1 MTQTMQPPT
10 TQALPV
16 YEITEQDKK
25 RLQAIA
31 SAWQA
36 YDGLLDPPL
45 QKMPDGTDPNV
56 MSNRM
61 GPIVDR
67 GIDFLFGKELE
78 ISVEEDAP
86 KEAQDFLN
94 EIWGRKEA
102 RIPLLQDL
110 AMNGA
115 MAGRAFLRIVPT
127 PDGSFRLVV
136 VDPAT
141 VFAATAPQ
149 DCETVQLYCIEYAT
163 TEKRNGKPVQ
173 VYYREEMSRID
184 LDEGAEPAMQDTDA
198 TWQIQHWTREGERGQ
213 WQAAGEPIEWP
224 YPFAPLFSCKNLPRP
239 NDFWGKPDIT
249 PDLIGVN
256 KSLNL
261 TQSCINLVNILYGH
275 PILYA
280 TGTGEQVID
289 IKPGKII
296 GLPLGESK
304 IVAVPIA
311 SDMANALAFTANL
324 RSDIDEQSATPGVA
338 TGRISD
344 LPRGNMSGIAIELL
358 FMPLLL
364 KSEKKRC
371 LYGNLL
377 IEVSKALLVLNK
389 MSEDIDITL
398 AWQNPLP
405 HDDLQSAQYAVAL
418 KGLSVSDTTLLR
430 NLGFDPEEEAA
441 LSAEED
447 AKKMTL
453 YSQGRGFPPSPPTNQ
468 APPEQPQA
476 QAPQSPF
483 IGRDNQGGQP

>member
-1 MTQTMQPPT
+1 MQSPT
-10 TQALPV
+10 TAALPQ
-16 YEITEQDKK
+16 YEISEADKARQK
-25 RLQAIA
+25 AIQA
-31 SAWQA
+31 AWQA

-94 EIWGRKEA
+94 ETWGRKEA

-127 PDGSFRLVV
+127 PDSSFRLVV

-141 VFAATAPQ
+141 VFAQTAPQ
-149 DCETVQLYCIEYAT
+149 DCETVELYCIEYAT
-163 TEKRNGKPVQ
+163 TEKRNGKSVQ

-184 LDEGAEPAMQDTDA
+184 PDALQGEEYEERNDTDV
-198 TWQIQHWTREGERGQ
+198 TWQIQHWTKEGERGQ

-311 SDMANALAFTANL
+311 SDMANALAFADNL
-324 RSDIDEQSATPGVA
+324 RSDLDEQSSVPGVA
-338 TGRISD
+338 TGRIKD
-344 LPRGNMSGIAIELL
+344 LPRGNMSGIALELL

-364 KSEKKRC
+364 KTEKKKC
-371 LYGNLL
+371 LYGQLL
-377 IEVSKALLVLNK
+377 LEVSNALLVLNK

-398 AWQNPLP
+398 AWQGALP
-405 HDDLQSAQYAVAL
+405 KDDLQAAQAAVAL
-418 KGLSVSDTTLLR
+418 KGLGISDTTLQR
-430 NLGFDPEEEAA
+430 SLGYDPDEELA
-441 LSAEED
+441 LSQSED
-447 AKKMTL
+447 AQKL
-453 YSQGRGFPPSPPTNQ
+453 LAYSRGTGLPPSPQNANQ
-468 APPEQPQA
+468 QQTQQQPPEP
-476 QAPQSPF
+476 PSPF
-483 IGRDNQGGQP
+483 IGGGQQGRHP